1 MRQRGPAEARVR
13 KASYYVWFLGA
24 GECRGLRGVECVRPV
39 LAALLARE
47 RATPP
52 DKVTLQ
58 VSGRGV
64 RVLAAGDGGAA
75 PSRHFI
81 PAAAIT
87 YVQQEARPE
96 DDLVSCVLLV
106 YNPATRCP
114 VHLHAYRCDST
125 QTAALLRR
133 HLAQLAGRPDHQA
146 KLAAL
151 EARLHARGLPLPP
164 CPPCGATPPTQG
176 SDGAST
182 GSSSSGGGGSGTG
195 GTGGSGGGVSS
206 LYDSLAAELREKL
219 GGRGAPLLLPP
230 RDYDSPGGAPPNPRK
245 GAATTPSTPAP
256 QDDDQATRSSGIGS
270 DHHSTPSPTHEPDD
284 DDDDWLGYDPHPPHP
299 QPPPPPPPP
308 TCHPH
313 HRSPPAPPTTTT
325 TTPPD
330 QPAPPEAAPD
340 RWSPPCEARRPPP
353 DTCPPSASPS
363 SPRERFQDAR
373 EKFRS
378 LERWGAPPSHTPPP
392 WEGSTPPPRHAPRA
406 HSPVRG
412 RSPTREW
419 RGARQRS
426 PEREQQYQRARSM
439 HDLSGRRGAGAPHPD
454 APHDPRRRS
463 LYEGTEEG
471 VGGRGPRR
479 YRSHASLGG
488 RRASSPSPSSCCSSS
503 SAGSY
508 APLPEARRP
517 PGLDRATARPDP
529 LEGALRAGPLPMH
542 APLHHHHHHHPAA
555 PRRTFDYP
563 VNGGTAPLHMAR
575 APPPPL
581 DDAPPQRRPRPPPP
595 QFVRGAARY

>member
-146 KLAAL
+146 KLAAPSRHACTPAACRCRP
-151 EARLHARGLPLPP
+151 ARPAAPRPP
-164 CPPCGATPPTQG
+164 RRAQTAPPRAPPPR
-176 SDGAST
+176 
-182 GSSSSGGGGSGTG
+182 GGGGSGTG

-245 GAATTPSTPAP
+245 GAATTPSHA
-256 QDDDQATRSSGIGS
+256 R
-270 DHHSTPSPTHEPDD
+270 
-284 DDDDWLGYDPHPPHP
+284 
-299 QPPPPPPPP
+299 
-308 TCHPH
+308 
-313 HRSPPAPPTTTT
+313 
-325 TTPPD
+325 
-330 QPAPPEAAPD
+330 AAG
-340 RWSPPCEARRPPP
+340 RRP
-353 DTCPPSASPS
+353 
-363 SPRERFQDAR
+363 
-373 EKFRS
+373 
-378 LERWGAPPSHTPPP
+378 SHQVV
-392 WEGSTPPPRHAPRA
+392 WH
-406 HSPVRG
+406 
-412 RSPTREW
+412 
-419 RGARQRS
+419 RQ
-426 PEREQQYQRARSM
+426 
-439 HDLSGRRGAGAPHPD
+439 
-454 APHDPRRRS
+454 
-463 LYEGTEEG
+463 
-471 VGGRGPRR
+471 
-479 YRSHASLGG
+479 
-488 RRASSPSPSSCCSSS
+488 
-503 SAGSY
+503 
-508 APLPEARRP
+508 
-517 PGLDRATARPDP
+517 
-529 LEGALRAGPLPMH
+529 
-542 APLHHHHHHHPAA
+542 
-555 PRRTFDYP
+555 
-563 VNGGTAPLHMAR
+563 
-575 APPPPL
+575 
-581 DDAPPQRRPRPPPP
+581 
-595 QFVRGAARY
+595 